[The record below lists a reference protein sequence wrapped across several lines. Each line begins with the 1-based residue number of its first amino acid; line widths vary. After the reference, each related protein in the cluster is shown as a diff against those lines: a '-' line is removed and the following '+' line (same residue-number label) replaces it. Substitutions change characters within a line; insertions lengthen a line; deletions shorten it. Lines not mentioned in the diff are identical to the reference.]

1 MSYRNG
7 VELLFI
13 KIRCIT
19 LRHIIQKLPFPT
31 FFSKVF
37 PRKKLL
43 YSIQVLLMTLY
54 RYHSLAVYRKNVHDM
69 KSHNIQEITFSCH
82 TKKLF
87 SRLQCSMFDTLV
99 NGVRRCKTIIIHVK
113 TRYKKADTTRSKRLI
128 TEA

>member
-1 MSYRNG
+1 MSKRNG
-7 VELLFI
+7 VQLMFI
-13 KIRCIT
+13 KIRYIT
-19 LRHIIQKLPFPT
+19 LRHIIQNLPFST
-31 FFSKVF
+31 FFSKVI

-87 SRLQCSMFDTLV
+87 SMLQCSMFDTLV

-113 TRYKKADTTRSKRLI
+113 TRYKKVDTTRSKRLI